1 MVKVLEAR
9 RRVCCS
15 RGRRSLE
22 WCMPCEVDAVGG
34 DRALYAGSGG
44 MFGVVEV
51 VLCMLGV
58 VEGMKKIRGCE

>member
-1 MVKVLEAR
+1 
-9 RRVCCS
+9 
-15 RGRRSLE
+15 
-22 WCMPCEVDAVGG
+22 MPCEIDAVGG
-34 DRALYAGSGG
+34 DHAPYAGSGGG